1 MGNDGT
7 GKFVPLPIE
16 LLATELIVDKMD
28 AEDDRFDVAVGMLFE
43 MAAND
48 GGCDEM
54 AGEGDED
61 IALI

>member
-1 MGNDGT
+1 MGNDGI
-7 GKFVPLPIE
+7 GKLVPLPIE

-28 AEDDRFDVAVGMLFE
+28 AEDDRFDVAVGILFE
-43 MAAND
+43 MAANE